1 MKRKPGRPSK
11 ASEAARILGALGASK
26 GGKARAAALSPER
39 RTEISHHAGL
49 ASVEPRMRA
58 VSPARRRA
66 IARKA
71 AAARWARKGA
81 TT

>member
-26 GGKARAAALSPER
+26 GGKAGAAVLSTER
-39 RTEISHHAGL
+39 RTEISPYAGL
-49 ASVEPRMRA
+49 A

-71 AAARWARKGA
+71 AAARWARKGVSA
-81 TT
+81 